1 MLHDQAFAD
10 DISFVS
16 SNPEKMQTSIDVFEK
31 GLNWAHLEAKPS
43 KCISFAMKKFD
54 PRNEHKVD
62 DKRFGG
68 TVYCPFDPNLMIAGK
83 KLRFIVSTDADPGS
97 LQSDHVKELGRWISV
112 SLSEDKMKV
121 EIRKRVAQDLEKIE
135 HSGVN
140 GLSKLFL
147 YEHFLVARLSWVFLV
162 HDLCVSFAE
171 DLDKKVIPRL
181 KSWLGSFAAVI
192 WGHFFA
198 GGSI

>member
-1 MLHDQAFAD
+1 MSTRLTTNVLAA
-10 DISFVS
+10 
-16 SNPEKMQTSIDVFEK
+16 
-31 GLNWAHLEAKPS
+31 
-43 KCISFAMKKFD
+43 
-54 PRNEHKVD
+54 
-62 DKRFGG
+62 RF
-68 TVYCPFDPNLMIAGK
+68 YCPFDPNLMIAGK

-162 HDLCVSFAE
+162 HDLCVR
-171 DLDKKVIPRL
+171 P
-181 KSWLGSFAAVI
+181 
-192 WGHFFA
+192 
-198 GGSI
+198 